1 LATTSAL
8 DLFDAVSLTEAETHF
23 ENAIIVDADETK
35 EPADGRRQ
43 TPGRVIPLVVH
54 LASSTFT
61 LSTGNRAQLR
71 LDLVTVSQSSPTQQ
85 AGEHTRRFRP

>member
-35 EPADGRRQ
+35 DSADGRRQ
-43 TPGRVIPLVVH
+43 TPDRVIPLVVH
-54 LASSTFT
+54 LASSALT
-61 LSTGNRAQLR
+61 LPTGHRAQLR
-71 LDLVTVSQSSPTQQ
+71 LDLITVSQSSPTQQ
-85 AGEHTRRFRP
+85 TGERTRRFRP